1 VVLADDDVLL
11 REGLA
16 SLLDRSG
23 LEVVGQ
29 AGDAEELIEVRQ
41 QQPELA
47 VVDIRMP
54 NHATEGLDAAR
65 VIQREFPATAVV
77 VLSAHVECN
86 LVAPVR
92 RGDYQRAS
100 GDSGYHR
107 YAWVLKWL
115 TVSLLAY
122 PITAF
127 LVRALGHHPA
137 GRVRATH
144 PPQA

>member
-1 VVLADDDVLL
+1 MSVSIDLA
-11 REGLA
+11 G
-16 SLLDRSG
+16 
-23 LEVVGQ
+23 
-29 AGDAEELIEVRQ
+29 
-41 QQPELA
+41 
-47 VVDIRMP
+47 
-54 NHATEGLDAAR
+54 
-65 VIQREFPATAVV
+65 
-77 VLSAHVECN
+77 VECN

-127 LVRALGHHPA
+127 FQVIIA
-137 GRVRATH
+137 GIGTTITRYRCSGRL
-144 PPQA
+144 PGK